1 MSKVLEI
8 PFPLASL
15 PWKERVKL
23 SIEKLEDGMEET
35 RRDLLIIGKNI
46 NHMTDPSSILL
57 PDILFSSNP
66 RPSAGQDT
74 ARGQNSYQAKAGQI
88 FLAERSQNW

>member
-1 MSKVLEI
+1 MYKVLEI
-8 PFPLASL
+8 PFLLASL

-46 NHMTDPSSILL
+46 NHMPAALYLILL
-57 PDILFSSNP
+57 
-66 RPSAGQDT
+66 
-74 ARGQNSYQAKAGQI
+74 
-88 FLAERSQNW
+88 

>member
-8 PFPLASL
+8 PFLLASL

-46 NHMTDPSSILL
+46 NHMPDPSSILL
-57 PDILFSSNP
+57 PDILFSSNL
-66 RPSAGQDT
+66 RPGAGQDT
-74 ARGQNSYQAKAGQI
+74 ARGQNSYQGKTGQI
-88 FLAERSQNW
+88 FLAERS